1 MPVEAEAVLG
11 RVLAQQVEKEVAEL
25 ARAVV
30 WGLQLVKMGKVAAV
44 AALNIPIM
52 GKMEVL
58 VSSSSGISPP
68 AEQQIMG
75 GVPSEVQ
82 I

>member
-1 MPVEAEAVLG
+1 
-11 RVLAQQVEKEVAEL
+11 
-25 ARAVV
+25 
-30 WGLQLVKMGKVAAV
+30 MGKVAAV

-68 AEQQIMG
+68 AEQQIMEEF
-75 GVPSEVQ
+75 PSEVQ
-82 I
+82 T